1 MATDIGSPQR
11 FFHMPRFQHQAPRQ
25 VFYKRPDFA
34 QQQAM
39 QQLTFDG
46 KRMRKAVN
54 RKTIDYNPSVIRHL
68 EVTARSRD
76 ARSFGAALASL
87 TLSGF
92 AESFVAARPSRLQ
105 SPAAGRGVLQRG
117 EYGPVRLHQYPP
129 AP

>member
-54 RKTIDYNPSVIRHL
+54 RKTIDYNPSVIKHL
-68 EVTARSRD
+68 GVTTAASARRQLSSTGSSHAEPKCLFLCVR
-76 ARSFGAALASL
+76 RTVCGSEITGTSEPSSL
-87 TLSGF
+87 TQH
-92 AESFVAARPSRLQ
+92 VTMM
-105 SPAAGRGVLQRG
+105 
-117 EYGPVRLHQYPP
+117 
-129 AP
+129 

>member
-68 EVTARSRD
+68 GVT
-76 ARSFGAALASL
+76 
-87 TLSGF
+87 TT
-92 AESFVAARPSRLQ
+92 ES
-105 SPAAGRGVLQRG
+105 
-117 EYGPVRLHQYPP
+117 
-129 AP
+129 

>member
-1 MATDIGSPQR
+1 MATDVGSPQR

-54 RKTIDYNPSVIRHL
+54 RKTIDYNPSVIRYL
-68 EVTARSRD
+68 EVHTCKAN
-76 ARSFGAALASL
+76 AKHAM
-87 TLSGF
+87 
-92 AESFVAARPSRLQ
+92 
-105 SPAAGRGVLQRG
+105 
-117 EYGPVRLHQYPP
+117 
-129 AP
+129 